1 MQKRTVRTEVI
12 KTNLGGEKKRRR
24 EESERGSR
32 DMADKRDARV
42 TNEQGSRS

>member
-24 EESERGSR
+24 EESESGSR

-42 TNEQGSRS
+42 ANEQGSRS